1 VKLETL
7 PQSVRLAVEA
17 AQNKK
22 AAGIVVLDLRGL
34 GAFTEFFVI
43 CTAFSAP
50 QVQAVCHEV
59 EEQLHKIGRSP
70 AHREGRTS
78 SEWALLDF
86 GRFVVHVFGEQARRF
101 YDLERLWRAAPRLE
115 IPEEPAAHR
124 GPGSASEELH
134 P

>member
-1 VKLETL
+1 MKFESL
-7 PQSVRLAVEA
+7 PQTVRRAVEA

-43 CTAFSAP
+43 CTAFSTP
-50 QVQAVCHEV
+50 QLQAVCEEV
-59 EEQLHKIGRSP
+59 EEQLGRIGRAP
-70 AHREGRTS
+70 AHREGRYS

-86 GRFVVHVFGEQARRF
+86 GRFVVHVFGEQARRY
-101 YDLERLWRAAPRLE
+101 YDLERLWRAAARLE
-115 IPEEPAAHR
+115 I
-124 GPGSASEELH
+124 ASEASPDTAAGPVSEGLH